1 MILCA
6 GYGKRL
12 RPYTN
17 IYQKTMLPVHGKP
30 LLEFIIEGLIYA
42 GFRDLII
49 VVGYQKEQI
58 IRHFQDGT
66 KWGLNIE
73 YVTQKNLNGTGGAVL
88 LCENLIQNQHFFLTW
103 GDILVP
109 HQVYRDVYEL
119 YKNESLDFII
129 VANYMKDPHKGA
141 AIYYDGLYCVNI
153 IEKPKKGKSKSN
165 YNNCGIFILS
175 TDIFEVLKSLNP
187 SKRGEIELP
196 QAINIGIK
204 ERNWNVRI
212 FKMEKKQFRGDFG
225 DKNIYKQLKSDSS
238 WLNKI

>member
-30 LLEFIIEGLIYA
+30 LLEYIVEGLIHA

-73 YVTQKNLNGTGGAVL
+73 YVVQNNLNGTGGAVL
-88 LCENLIQNQHFFLTW
+88 LCKNLIPNQHFFLTW

-109 HQVYRDVYEL
+109 YQIYREVYEL
-119 YKNESLDFII
+119 FENENQDFIL
-129 VANYMKDPHKGA
+129 VANYTKDPYKGA
-141 AIYYDGLYCVNI
+141 AIYYHGSYCVNI

-165 YNNCGIFILS
+165 YNNCGIFILK
-175 TDIFEVLKSLNP
+175 TDIFDILKSLVP
-187 SKRGEIELP
+187 SKRGEIELT
-196 QAINIGIK
+196 QAINIGIN
-204 ERNWNVRI
+204 ERKWKVRI
-212 FKMEKKQFRGDFG
+212 IKMEKKQFRGDFG
-225 DKNIYKQLKSDSS
+225 DKNIYKQLKSDSD

>member
-1 MILCA
+1 
-6 GYGKRL
+6 
-12 RPYTN
+12 
-17 IYQKTMLPVHGKP
+17 MLPVHGKP
-30 LLEFIIEGLIYA
+30 LLEYLIEGLIHA

-49 VVGYQKEQI
+49 VVGFRKEQI
-58 IRHFQDGT
+58 IRHFQDGK

-73 YVTQKNLNGTGGAVL
+73 YVVQKNLNGTGGAIL
-88 LCENLIQNQHFFLTW
+88 LCENLIQNQHFFLIW

-109 HQVYRDVYEL
+109 YQIYRETYEL
-119 YKNESLDFII
+119 YKKENQDFIL
-129 VANYMKDPHKGA
+129 VANYMKDPHIGA

-204 ERNWNVRI
+204 ERSWKVRI
-212 FKMEKKQFRGDFG
+212 VKMEKKQFRGDFG
-225 DKNIYKQLKSDSS
+225 DKNIYKRLKSDSS